1 MAGINKGGVVGLASC
16 GLLSAAHVGT
26 ELILN
31 AAHTKAAK
39 ERIFIHTRNPGLRTV
54 QTKRLDRFFMTILLP
69 LVRRECQMVPCC
81 SAAQLYA
88 AGFNI
93 EPPPCIYALLS
104 EDVAPESFAHALPHS
119 LNFLLVDNSGIH
131 TAPRLI
137 SFQPS

>member
-16 GLLSAAHVGT
+16 WLLSAAHVGT

-31 AAHTKAAK
+31 AAHTKAAQ
-39 ERIFIHTRNPGLRTV
+39 ERIFIHTLNPGLRTV
-54 QTKRLDRFFMTILLP
+54 QTKRLGRFFMTILLP

-81 SAAQLYA
+81 SVAQLCA

-93 EPPPCIYALLS
+93 EPPPCIYAFLS
-104 EDVAPESFAHALPHS
+104 EDMAPELFAHAVPHS
-119 LNFLLVDNSGIH
+119 LNLLPVDNSDIH